1 MQLKGRTDPGPGQES
16 VGDYPRPPRLE
27 QARRHVRVEHQG
39 LVVADTRNAWRV
51 LETSHPPVYYIP
63 PDDVD
68 LSLMH
73 PAGRRTF
80 CEWKGYAVYHD
91 LAVGESLVE
100 AAAWSYPDPTAAFVP
115 IRDHLAFYAS
125 RVDLCS
131 VDGEVATAQRG
142 DFYGGWITSDIV
154 GPFKGGPGSSFW

>member
-1 MQLKGRTDPGPGQES
+1 
-16 VGDYPRPPRLE
+16 
-27 QARRHVRVEHQG
+27 
-39 LVVADTRNAWRV
+39 
-51 LETSHPPVYYIP
+51 
-63 PDDVD
+63 
-68 LSLMH
+68 MH

-80 CEWKGYAVYHD
+80 CEWKGHAVYHD

-115 IRDHLAFYAS
+115 IRDYLAFHAS

-142 DFYGGWITSDIV
+142 DFYVGWITSDIV
-154 GPFKGGPGSSFW
+154 GSFKGGPGSSFW